1 MYRYISIALL
11 LLVACQKKID
21 TQDVTQTD
29 TKGKSMAEDTDYL
42 DYSGHI
48 TYIDNLETAGTK
60 SVGQTVS
67 LMLILSF

>member
-29 TKGKSMAEDTDYL
+29 TKGKSMAEEIIEVY
-42 DYSGHI
+42 
-48 TYIDNLETAGTK
+48 
-60 SVGQTVS
+60 Q
-67 LMLILSF
+67 